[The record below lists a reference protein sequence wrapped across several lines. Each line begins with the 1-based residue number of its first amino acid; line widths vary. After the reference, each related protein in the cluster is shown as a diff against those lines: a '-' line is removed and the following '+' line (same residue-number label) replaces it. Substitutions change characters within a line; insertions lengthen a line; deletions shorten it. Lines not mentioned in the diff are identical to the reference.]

1 MELVSN
7 NEENEFLFRFD
18 KYVPGWDQFVGV
30 SLEGDNPR
38 IISIT
43 WKLGELTNTFSNYI
57 IPAELNS
64 TTYRKFPIG
73 EITNQVNSYILL
85 NKAKGTSNYEDME
98 NLDYSD
104 FLRMAQQFIS
114 LYPIQKSKW
123 QDERN
128 VLYYISIYLLEV
140 NKFED
145 LNHDNKLDLHN
156 RVANRVKVSRYNS
169 IKILDRLKKSGW
181 LTSGGISTTLIPTL
195 RTVKKLHDIVS
206 EARNI
211 FEKFEEKTYNLISDD
226 PETKVYDYWFSNKFS
241 SDNPT
246 KTAFLVDGE
255 IYDHD
260 PYEGINSPDDDES
273 LVLEIQVEREDV
285 EIEEEALEQWSD
297 EISFWG
303 GVKEILDESGLW
315 KFDNKYIQS
324 IDNDLSVKFLIEEE
338 VMKQVRDSQKYFNDM
353 DLFNNESKISEIL
366 TDLGLGDYFK
376 KHLKIDI
383 QIEKPSITNE
393 PDALSKPYKWKE
405 YEAPF

>member
-7 NEENEFLFRFD
+7 NKENKFLFKFN

-30 SLEGDNPR
+30 SLEGDNPQ

-43 WKLGELTNTFSNYI
+43 WKLGELTDVFGNDI

-85 NKAKGTSNYEDME
+85 KKAKGAGNYEDVE
-98 NLDYSD
+98 NLDYSA

>member
-18 KYVPGWDQFVGV
+18 KYVTGWDQFVGV
-30 SLEGDNPR
+30 ILEGNNPQ

-43 WKLGELTNTFSNYI
+43 WKLGNLTNVFGDDI

-85 NKAKGTSNYEDME
+85 NKAKGASNHEDME
-98 NLDYSD
+98 NLDYSEI
-104 FLRMAQQFIS
+104 LRMAQQFIF

-195 RTVKKLHDIVS
+195 RTVKKLLDIVS
-206 EARNI
+206 EARDI
-211 FEKFEEKTYNLISDD
+211 FDKFEEKTHNLISDD
-226 PETKVYDYWFSNKFS
+226 PDTEVYDYWFSNMFL

-246 KTAFLVDGE
+246 KTAYLVDGE
-255 IYDHD
+255 LYDHD
-260 PYEGINSPDDDES
+260 PYEGINSPDDDDS
-273 LVLEIQVEREDV
+273 VVIEIEVDREDV
-285 EIEEEALEQWSD
+285 EIEEEALEQWS
-297 EISFWG
+297 EVTSHWWG
-303 GVKEILDESGLW
+303 IKKILDESELW

-324 IDNDLSVKFLIEEE
+324 IDDDLSVEFLIDED
-338 VMKQVRDSQKYFNDM
+338 VMKQVRDSHKYVNDM
-353 DLFNNESKISEIL
+353 NLFKNESKISEIL
-366 TDLGLGDYFK
+366 VDLGLGDYFE
-376 KHLKIDI
+376 KHLRIDA
-383 QIEKPSITNE
+383 QIEKPSLTNE
-393 PDALSKPYKWKE
+393 LETLSKSDNWNE
-405 YEAPF
+405 NEAPF

>member
-1 MELVSN
+1 MELISK
-7 NEENEFLFRFD
+7 NEKNEFLFKFD
-18 KYVPGWDQFVGV
+18 KYVTGWNQFVGV
-30 SLEGDNPR
+30 SLEGDNPQ

-43 WKLGELTNTFSNYI
+43 WKLGELTGIFGEDI

-85 NKAKGTSNYEDME
+85 NKAKGTSNHEEME
-98 NLDYSD
+98 NFDYSD
-104 FLRMAQQFIS
+104 FLRMAQQFTS

-145 LNHDNKLDLHN
+145 LNNDNKLDLHN
-156 RVANRVKVSRYNS
+156 RVADRVKISRYNS
-169 IKILDRLKKSGW
+169 IKILNRLKESGW

-195 RTVKKLHDIVS
+195 KTVNRLLDIVS

-211 FEKFEEKTYNLISDD
+211 FDKFEEKTHKLISDD
-226 PETKVYDYWFSNKFS
+226 PDTEVYDYWFSNMFS
-241 SDNPT
+241 SNNPT
-246 KTAFLVDGE
+246 KTAYLVDGE

-260 PYEGINSPDDDES
+260 PYEGINSPDDDDS
-273 LVLEIQVEREDV
+273 LVVEIEVDREDV
-285 EIEEEALEQWSD
+285 EIEEEALEQWNE

-303 GVKEILDESGLW
+303 GIKEILDESGLW
-315 KFDNKYIQS
+315 KFDNKYIQT
-324 IDNDLSVKFLIEEE
+324 IDNNLSVEFLIDED
-338 VMKQVRDSQKYFNDM
+338 VMKQVRDSQKYVNDI

-366 TDLGLGDYFK
+366 IDLGLGDYFEE
-376 KHLKIDI
+376 HLKIDV